1 MSLIT
6 TTKPRLIQFTHW
18 LLPQS
23 CFLCGDLCQQVL
35 CEACLT
41 DLPVSTTGRRLPID
55 HPCNQGQNTPL
66 PSHIHTQAVFF
77 YENPIDKLIIAAKFN
92 KNLTVL
98 NYLGDQMAQQL
109 TITDQPEVLIPVP
122 LHRNR
127 LRQRGYN
134 QSVELAKRICQKT
147 GIPLNY
153 SAVIRIR
160 DTPPQSL
167 TKFTE
172 RRNNIR
178 ETDFKIIQP
187 PPPWQH
193 VILVDDVIT
202 TGTTVKAVSEMLL
215 EAGIAK
221 VEVWCCAS

>member
-1 MSLIT
+1 MSIIT
-6 TTKPRLIQFTHW
+6 TTKQGFIQFTHW

-35 CEACLT
+35 CEACLA
-41 DLPVSTTGRRLPID
+41 DLPVSTVPID
-55 HPCNQGQNTPL
+55 RLGNQGQHAL
-66 PSHIHTQAVFF
+66 PPHIHTQAVFS
-77 YENPIDKLIIAAKFN
+77 YEYPIDKLIIAAKFH
-92 KNLTVL
+92 KNLAVL

-153 SAVIRIR
+153 SAVTRVR

-167 TKFTE
+167 TKFAD
-172 RRNNIR
+172 RRNNVR
-178 ETDFKIIQP
+178 KTDFKIIQP

-193 VILVDDVIT
+193 VILVDDVMT